1 MVTRLILL
9 ASILCLFQGCETPP
23 TIKSMAV
30 EIAGETYQL
39 ELAINLTD
47 REHGLMNRTFLP
59 DDGGML
65 FVFPDAQERSFW
77 MKNCFIDVDL
87 MFLDSRG
94 TVMAVHRMVVE
105 VPKGDNE
112 PPWTYEARLKHY
124 WSNGPSRFAIELSAG
139 SLDHLQI
146 TVNDKI
152 SLDLPLLR
160 RIAR

>member
-1 MVTRLILL
+1 MAHRVIILIFIFLF
-9 ASILCLFQGCETPP
+9 FQGCDSPP
-23 TIKSMAV
+23 TISSITV
-30 EIAGETYQL
+30 EISGKEYQL
-39 ELAINLTD
+39 ELALNRID
-47 REHGLMNRTFLP
+47 RERGLMDRTFLS
-59 DDGGML
+59 DQGGLL
-65 FVFPDAQERSFW
+65 FVFPEAAERSFW
-77 MKNCFIDVDL
+77 MKNCFIDIDL